1 MTIEEAIR
9 HYEESERINTELA
22 KNCVSALAKN
32 HNLENA
38 EKCKQMI
45 EWLREL
51 QERRKAPEI
60 VRCKNCI
67 YYDPPHVENNGVRYE
82 YAEMPK
88 EAFDELETGLVNVE
102 YGINVG
108 GRCTRDYNTGYDD
121 DKRVYVPENNFCG
134 RAERRSDA
142 DD

>member
-9 HYEESERINTELA
+9 HYEESERINMEFA

-60 VRCKNCI
+60 VRCGECVNFAERDFCKVAGHNVHRKSNCMQ
-67 YYDPPHVENNGVRYE
+67 VFG
-82 YAEMPK
+82 
-88 EAFDELETGLVNVE
+88 
-102 YGINVG
+102 
-108 GRCTRDYNTGYDD
+108 
-121 DKRVYVPENNFCG
+121 
-134 RAERRSDA
+134 AERRTE
-142 DD
+142 

>member
-51 QERRKAPEI
+51 QERRKAPDI
-60 VRCKNCI
+60 VKCGECKHYKIDHPKANGYHCCYRCHNIFPMK
-67 YYDPPHVENNGVRYE
+67 ENDFCSRAVRRTE
-82 YAEMPK
+82 
-88 EAFDELETGLVNVE
+88 
-102 YGINVG
+102 
-108 GRCTRDYNTGYDD
+108 
-121 DKRVYVPENNFCG
+121 
-134 RAERRSDA
+134 
-142 DD
+142 

>member
-9 HYEESERINTELA
+9 HYEESERINTEFA

-60 VRCKNCI
+60 VRCGECRFNDGTAYCVF
-67 YYDPPHVENNGVRYE
+67 H
-82 YAEMPK
+82 
-88 EAFDELETGLVNVE
+88 F
-102 YGINVG
+102 
-108 GRCTRDYNTGYDD
+108 RDVKGND
-121 DKRVYVPENNFCG
+121 FCSW
-134 RAERRSDA
+134 AERRTE
-142 DD
+142 

>member
-60 VRCKNCI
+60 ITCGECRHRDPEDKKCDCGHDIIWQLPRGDNWYCADAKRRTDEKNLS
-67 YYDPPHVENNGVRYE
+67 E
-82 YAEMPK
+82 
-88 EAFDELETGLVNVE
+88 
-102 YGINVG
+102 
-108 GRCTRDYNTGYDD
+108 
-121 DKRVYVPENNFCG
+121 
-134 RAERRSDA
+134 
-142 DD
+142 

>member
-1 MTIEEAIR
+1 MMSLEEAII
-9 HYEESERINTELA
+9 HAEEVAELNDNTA
-22 KNCVSALAKN
+22 Y
-32 HNLENA
+32 NLEPDNWMVIA
-38 EKCKQMI
+38 QCEKCAAEHRQLAA
-45 EWLREL
+45 WLREL
-51 QERRKAPEI
+51 KERRKGLGI

-88 EAFDELETGLVNVE
+88 EAFDELGTGLVNVE

-134 RAERRSDA
+134 RAERRTE
-142 DD
+142 

>member
-9 HYEESERINTELA
+9 HYEESERINMEFA

-51 QERRKAPEI
+51 QERRKVPEI
-60 VRCKNCI
+60 VRCGECRFNDGTAYCVF
-67 YYDPPHVENNGVRYE
+67 H
-82 YAEMPK
+82 
-88 EAFDELETGLVNVE
+88 F
-102 YGINVG
+102 
-108 GRCTRDYNTGYDD
+108 RDVKGND
-121 DKRVYVPENNFCG
+121 FCSW
-134 RAERRSDA
+134 AERRTE
-142 DD
+142 